1 MSHSLFS
8 YAGLGEVMKP
18 GLSVERATER
28 LRRFAWVEERLLF
41 IQAAHLTSVPER
53 EFKSLLGHYLYQAS
67 GHADAFRQRLKEMRV
82 PRPKIG
88 SSPDEALTRL
98 LDEALHA
105 RSSDE
110 LAAALVW
117 LKREL
122 RDAYVSY
129 LAATNSLADTAS
141 VESIEVF
148 VQHETRAVAALEAYV
163 QARLQP
169 SEAFVAH
176 LRPYLSAAGGLDGTA
191 DRGPEWARDR
201 SIQAYKIAHELRRDS
216 TTARVWDYQAP
227 PQAETGPHLA
237 YMMGLRLSEINVA
250 EGIAIVMFETPGR
263 PWEFYRALA
272 RHLWDEVRHSMMGEA
287 GIEAT
292 LGRKDA
298 VPMRDYEGVYCME
311 AEALEQYATLGIEI
325 EGGNMRYPVGKRGE
339 WEFCRDQAKHPLMT
353 LFQDY
358 DWADEVV
365 HVNIAR
371 QQLSTWFT
379 GGGVKE
385 LSELAANGKINR
397 TAIKRRHAP
406 VALVVPGDIVERGRA
421 LAGAAKG

>member
-1 MSHSLFS
+1 MQIS
-8 YAGLGEVMKP
+8 P
-18 GLSVERATER
+18 ATR
-28 LRRFAWVEERLLF
+28 W
-41 IQAAHLTSVPER
+41 
-53 EFKSLLGHYLYQAS
+53 G
-67 GHADAFRQRLKEMRV
+67 GNGRQ
-82 PRPKIG
+82 
-88 SSPDEALTRL
+88 
-98 LDEALHA
+98 
-105 RSSDE
+105 
-110 LAAALVW
+110 
-117 LKREL
+117 
-122 RDAYVSY
+122 
-129 LAATNSLADTAS
+129 
-141 VESIEVF
+141 
-148 VQHETRAVAALEAYV
+148 
-163 QARLQP
+163 
-169 SEAFVAH
+169 
-176 LRPYLSAAGGLDGTA
+176 
-191 DRGPEWARDR
+191 
-201 SIQAYKIAHELRRDS
+201 
-216 TTARVWDYQAP
+216 
-227 PQAETGPHLA
+227 
-237 YMMGLRLSEINVA
+237 
-250 EGIAIVMFETPGR
+250 
-263 PWEFYRALA
+263 
-272 RHLWDEVRHSMMGEA
+272 
-287 GIEAT
+287 
-292 LGRKDA
+292 DA